1 VEVACT
7 RRAAPGF
14 PRRACGDHAAVFAG
28 HQGPARGHG
37 GARAHAA
44 GAARVGRSQCT
55 PAAFEA
61 AAEAAAVVVGAA
73 VPHGY
78 GLQGGVRTSSRSAS
92 ALRQLSRTV
101 CARYP
106 SRALVRAVRR
116 ALVRAVRR
124 AVRRFAARR
133 VCRELPRSEGVRLHP
148 KSAEALSR
156 TFFGN
161 GICGRVG
168 SLIRFENMF
177 SKN

>member
-1 VEVACT
+1 M
-7 RRAAPGF
+7 
-14 PRRACGDHAAVFAG
+14 
-28 HQGPARGHG
+28 
-37 GARAHAA
+37 
-44 GAARVGRSQCT
+44 
-55 PAAFEA
+55 
-61 AAEAAAVVVGAA
+61 
-73 VPHGY
+73 
-78 GLQGGVRTSSRSAS
+78 RTSSRSAS